1 MGRDFADKL
10 ARRQLYSHV
19 PESEDG
25 AALPDHLAAH
35 FRRFGRA
42 GWIRAIEAGLVTV
55 NDRPAASDTIL
66 KRHDRVGYWPPETPE
81 PDARTDYRVVYEDAD
96 LLVIDKPGDLCV
108 HPTGPFFRHTLWHL
122 AGSRYGEIR
131 FVHRLDRETSGL
143 VVAARTRRMAAAM
156 DNGGTP
162 VRKEYLALVTGDLR
176 GSIHA
181 EGLLV
186 HDKTSAVRKKKR
198 FVFANSPDAPEARLD
213 PSAET
218 AVTDL
223 AEVSHVPPDMTLV
236 RAILGTGRQHQ
247 VRATLHSLGF
257 PLAGDKLYGPDERLF
272 LKIKKQSL
280 TDADRALLR
289 FARQA
294 LHAAVLEF
302 RHPFTGDAIRLESP
316 FPWADFGLAA
326 PQIQHLHPQKLS

>member
-19 PESEDG
+19 PEAEDG
-25 AALPDHLAAH
+25 AALPDYLAAH
-35 FRRFGRA
+35 FKRFDHA
-42 GWIRAIEAGLVTV
+42 GWLCAIEAGLVTV
-55 NDRPAASDTIL
+55 NGLPARPGATV
-66 KRHDRVGYWPPETPE
+66 KRHDRVGYWPPEMPE
-81 PDARTDYRVVYEDAD
+81 PDAELHFRTVYEDD
-96 LLVIDKPGDLCV
+96 SLLVIDKPGNLCM

-122 AGSRYGEIR
+122 VGTRYGEIK

-143 VVAARTRRMAAAM
+143 VIAARTRRAAAAM
-156 DNGGTP
+156 DNGNTP
-162 VRKEYLALVTGDLR
+162 VRKEYLALVTGDFR
-176 GSIHA
+176 GRIHA
-181 EGLLV
+181 EGFLI
-186 HDKTSAVRKKKR
+186 HDRDSSIRKKKR
-198 FVFANSPDAPEARLD
+198 FVPDDSPEAGAARLD

-218 AVTDL
+218 AATEL
-223 AEVSHVPPDMTLV
+223 IEEVHVPPDMTLV

-280 TDADRALLR
+280 TGDDFARLR
-289 FARQA
+289 FRRQA

-302 RHPFTGDAIRLESP
+302 RHPFTGETVRCESP
-316 FPWADFGLAA
+316 FPREEFGF
-326 PQIQHLHPQKLS
+326 

>member
-19 PESEDG
+19 PEAEDG
-25 AALPDHLAAH
+25 AILADYLALH
-35 FRRFGRA
+35 FRRFDRA
-42 GWIRAIEAGLVTV
+42 GWVQSIEAGLVTV
-55 NDRPAASDTIL
+55 NDRVAAPETTL
-66 KRHDRVGYWPPETPE
+66 KRHDRVGYFPPETPE
-81 PDARTDYRVVYEDAD
+81 PDAVLDYRVVYEDAD

-122 AGSRYGEIR
+122 VGSKYGEIR
-131 FVHRLDRETSGL
+131 FVHRIDRETSGL
-143 VVAARTRRMAAAM
+143 VVAARTRRAAAAM

-162 VRKEYLALVTGDLR
+162 VRKEYLALVTGDFR
-176 GSIHA
+176 GRVHA
-181 EGLLV
+181 EGFLV

-198 FVFANSPDAPEARLD
+198 FIFADSPEAASIQLD

-223 AEVSHVPPDMTLV
+223 IEESHVPPDMTLV

-272 LKIKKQSL
+272 LKIKSQSL

-289 FARQA
+289 FKRQA

-302 RHPFTGDAIRLESP
+302 RHPFTGRTIHCESP
-316 FPWADFGLAA
+316 FPWSDFVLDC
-326 PQIQHLHPQKLS
+326 LL